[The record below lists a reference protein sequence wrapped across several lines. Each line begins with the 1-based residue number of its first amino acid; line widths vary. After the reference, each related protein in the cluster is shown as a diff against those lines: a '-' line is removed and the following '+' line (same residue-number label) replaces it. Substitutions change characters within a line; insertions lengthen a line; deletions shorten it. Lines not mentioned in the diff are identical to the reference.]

1 MQSPCSCEWLA
12 SHTLWSD
19 RMPPVESRSQCPG
32 CRERRSE
39 TSRRRKSSIGG
50 IEAPQSI
57 NQKNAGCARFPESL
71 GAVRCEGCRM
81 RKSCRRVQPKERK
94 HGRAAR
100 RTASDRQTDY
110 DSQYC
115 NCNDNATDPYADQ
128 PLHAVAFALRHV
140 GAKLFHVGAE
150 PFQSAF
156 ILRLMRVHL
165 FPQRRQFL
173 GNLMGRRLAH
183 RPIPVARRSS
193 GAHRARRRIANPFG
207 ANGRFILPDSISL
220 SAGRPSVFFAK
231 ARRGRRQLARRSRA
245 RTDHRAAHPASPSPP
260 GIFSGR
266 AIGASRSFRSGG
278 CDAKSRQF
286 EEAKPTQACEAASGG
301 EQSSRQLSTCRTSE
315 PKKWD
320 ALHANQRID
329 SAYGIMETHRRKVRM
344 RHAREQPPSN

>member
-50 IEAPQSI
+50 IAAPQSI

-140 GAKLFHVGAE
+140 GAKLFHIGAE

-156 ILRLMRVHL
+156 ILRLMCVHL

-173 GNLMGRRLAH
+173 GNLMDRRLAH
-183 RPIPVARRSS
+183 RPIPVARSSS
-193 GAHRARRRIANPFG
+193 GAHRAGRRIAKPFG
-207 ANGRFILPDSISL
+207 ANGCFAFPHFISL
-220 SAGRPSVFFAK
+220 RAGRPSVFSQRLGAEDDSLRGILELGPTI
-231 ARRGRRQLARRSRA
+231 ARPIRPVQARQEFFLFEQLGRPVPFGRAAATRMADNSRKPSQRRLARRHSEASRA
-245 RTDHRAAHPASPSPP
+245 AV
-260 GIFSGR
+260 
-266 AIGASRSFRSGG
+266 SFRL
-278 CDAKSRQF
+278 A
-286 EEAKPTQACEAASGG
+286 EP
-301 EQSSRQLSTCRTSE
+301 SE
-315 PKKWD
+315 PNKMGCTPCEST
-320 ALHANQRID
+320 N
-329 SAYGIMETHRRKVRM
+329 
-344 RHAREQPPSN
+344 